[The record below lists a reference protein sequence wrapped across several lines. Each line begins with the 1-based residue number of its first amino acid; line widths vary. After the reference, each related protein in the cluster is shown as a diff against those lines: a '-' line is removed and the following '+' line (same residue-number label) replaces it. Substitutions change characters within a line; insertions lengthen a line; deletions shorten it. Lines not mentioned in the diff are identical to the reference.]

1 MSYKKWVYK
10 YKYLKTENEEFS
22 KKMEKY
28 IILFHKD
35 FKPNKSLKPILENPK
50 SKEKSIKTVQELDR
64 EKLEK
69 KFSKKKKETLN

>member
-1 MSYKKWVYK
+1 MQKKA
-10 YKYLKTENEEFS
+10 TPSQAEE
-22 KKMEKY
+22 
-28 IILFHKD
+28 
-35 FKPNKSLKPILENPK
+35 KPILENPK